1 MVTVVYS
8 SRSGSSE
15 AYAKHIATS
24 LGSKCF
30 SIKEVSKDLDDQIL
44 YVGWISGARVVG
56 LNKVGDMKLKAVV
69 VVGIEPESRFE
80 KVKVT
85 NYNKIRVPIFYLRGW
100 IDRSKLN
107 VFQKILFAVIAAKI
121 KMGGLNQYNQ
131 PIFDAMM
138 EGGSFYDE
146 SSAEDV
152 IRFIGTGQQKS

>member
-1 MVTVVYS
+1 M
-8 SRSGSSE
+8 
-15 AYAKHIATS
+15 
-24 LGSKCF
+24 
-30 SIKEVSKDLDDQIL
+30 
-44 YVGWISGARVVG
+44 GWISGARVVG

-69 VVGIEPESRFE
+69 VVGIEPESRFK

-121 KMGGLNQYNQ
+121 KLGGLNQYNQ